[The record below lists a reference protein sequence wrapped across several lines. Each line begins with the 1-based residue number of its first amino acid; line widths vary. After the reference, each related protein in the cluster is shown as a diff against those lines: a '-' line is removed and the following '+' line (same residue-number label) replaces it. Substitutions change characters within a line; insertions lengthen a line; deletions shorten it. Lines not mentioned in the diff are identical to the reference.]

1 MMTAIRINKMGKT
14 FATRQAARDWANE
27 NGGQV
32 LDMSKRDAGFVEGQ
46 MLCNKYHVTNT
57 SPRWVVLF
65 NRIICR
71 PVTTKMID
79 KPFDRLG
86 KTVVINKKRYQGMLL
101 TGKRLG
107 RIL

>member
-1 MMTAIRINKMGKT
+1 MMTAIRINKVGKS
-14 FATRQAARDWANE
+14 FPTRQAARTWANE

-32 LDMSKRDAGFVEGQ
+32 VDMAKRDPGFVESQ
-46 MLCNKYHVTNT
+46 LICDKYNIPNK
-57 SPRWVVLF
+57 SSRWIVLF
-65 NRIICR
+65 SRIICR